1 MGTSCS
7 LNDDLLDV
15 LIISDPASKL
25 GCVAVPG
32 ETGYCVK
39 LNVNKLSWSDQV
51 TACEAENMR
60 VASLTLDSRV
70 TFVQQY
76 LLGIGR

>member
-1 MGTSCS
+1 MVT
-7 LNDDLLDV
+7 LRHV
-15 LIISDPASKL
+15 LINSDPASKL

-39 LNVNKLSWSDQV
+39 LNVNKLSWPDQL

-60 VASLTLDSRV
+60 LASLTLDSRV